1 MTTVAEACI
10 IYRDNLKLEP
20 AITERTVLL
29 MPGHL
34 LRDRA
39 WFLLSYQPV
48 QEVFEVISVD
58 MVRDASINISWPLS
72 GFPPPQYKQS
82 NAP

>member
-10 IYRDNLKLEP
+10 IYRDNPNLEP
-20 AITERTVLL
+20 AIAERTVPL

-39 WFLLSYQPV
+39 WLLLSYQPV
-48 QEVFEVISVD
+48 QEVFEVI
-58 MVRDASINISWPLS
+58 
-72 GFPPPQYKQS
+72 
-82 NAP
+82 

>member
-1 MTTVAEACI
+1 
-10 IYRDNLKLEP
+10 
-20 AITERTVLL
+20 